1 MMNSVLWA
9 SGLNFTR
16 QQSTGFSSYIGS
28 RCPQSLVSVLSPFRF
43 TLKCFCWTQASWRV
57 DVHNTTFGQQK
68 AFRIQYL
75 NIATDSLGENPVL
88 MLSLWLCLQCFLQS
102 VRQEAT
108 RSSRTP
114 TVAPPSAPAGCS
126 SHPCRTSSVTTP
138 SHRAGTSFRF
148 LTSQRVCPP
157 SVWR

>member
-1 MMNSVLWA
+1 MGIWSKLHKTAKHWLLILHWLKMSIEFSECVITFQIHFEMFL
-9 SGLNFTR
+9 LN
-16 QQSTGFSSYIGS
+16 TGH
-28 RCPQSLVSVLSPFRF
+28 RPQ
-43 TLKCFCWTQASWRV
+43 ARV